1 MKNIVLSLL
10 IFIPSLSFAFDWQS
24 HRGARG
30 LYPENTIGAMM
41 VGLEYPINTLE
52 LDVVVTADKKVLVSH
67 EPWMSDEIC
76 LTPEK
81 KIFEGKKYNLSK
93 MTLKDIQEF
102 DCGSKVHP
110 RFPRQKKV
118 KEQKPELAAL
128 IKATEKKI
136 KELGKNINYSIEIKS
151 TIQDE
156 MQDFQ
161 PTSDLFTDIVM
172 EVIKKNLPPERV
184 MIQSFDWR
192 VLRYLHRAY
201 PQYKTVALIEEKYEP
216 RSALL
221 KLGFHPTVF
230 SPNYTDLTKEHVEY
244 FHKEKILV
252 IPWTV
257 NDKESFKKM
266 IEMKVDGIITDY
278 PDLIEPIAPKN

>member
-1 MKNIVLSLL
+1 MFKFFFFLL
-10 IFIPSLSFAFDWQS
+10 ITTQCFAFDWQS

-52 LDVVVTADKKVLVSH
+52 MDVVVTSDKKILVSH

-76 LTPEK
+76 LDPK
-81 KIFEGKKYNLSK
+81 KKPVENKQHNISK
-93 MTLKDIQEF
+93 MSLKDIQEF
-102 DCGSKVHP
+102 DCGSKAHP
-110 RFPRQKKV
+110 RFPNQKKV
-118 KEQKPELAAL
+118 KEVKPELGKL
-128 IKATEKKI
+128 LTATEKKI
-136 KELGKNINYSIEIKS
+136 KALGKTINYSIEIKS
-151 TIQDE
+151 TIQEE

-161 PTSDLFTDIVM
+161 PTADIFTDMVINT
-172 EVIKKNLPPERV
+172 IKKHLTPERV

-192 VLRYLHRAY
+192 VLRYLHHTY

-216 RSALL
+216 KSVLL
-221 KLGFHPTVF
+221 KLGFTPTVF
-230 SPNYTDLTKEHVEY
+230 SPNYEDLTKEHVDF
-244 FHKEKILV
+244 FHSKNILV

-257 NDKESFKKM
+257 NDKESIKKL

-278 PDLIEPIAPKN
+278 PNLIETTAQKN